1 MNSGPVAQ
9 FIPNASGFAC
19 RSDAHMA
26 STVWPASIVPI
37 GSIVTEMMNGTSL
50 PISFESL
57 RTARMAALMFRVSW
71 QVSTSSKS
79 TPPSTRPFACA

>member
-9 FIPNASGFAC
+9 FMPNASGLAC

-26 STVWPASIVPI
+26 STVCPASIVPI
-37 GSIVTEMMNGTSL
+37 GSIVTDTITGTCI

-57 RTARMAALMFRVSW
+57 
-71 QVSTSSKS
+71 
-79 TPPSTRPFACA
+79 